1 MKANHIW
8 RMLAVLALAAVMAGS
23 PSGAPYDTTAAP
35 RLDIVLQD
43 DFEDGDYSTADGL
56 DGLSWTLVSGGA
68 SVDEV
73 DGSQQLGVARG
84 DSLIVTQQGIGLEA
98 YTLRLQARLTWSA
111 PGRVVVLYQDTDNY
125 YAVGIGGDSGI
136 YRVLNGVETELHDDP
151 QSLVRLEHGGA
162 VSDTFKVYVRRAGQA
177 VEIKVDRA
185 GDGVDYDIEVLDDNP
200 AAAAAFAATHIA
212 VQNAGGDPGTAWFY
226 VDDLAV
232 YDGLLED
239 PHTPVAYYVD
249 NGHPQASDGNPGT
262 ASLPWATIQHAADT
276 VLAGDTVLVASGTY
290 PERITFGNRTRG
302 APGQLITFIAA
313 PSRSVTMWG
322 FYTKYAHYL
331 RIEGFNITTDASLTG
346 WTEQNGVFIDS
357 DHVEIVDNYL
367 YDLHGAAISG
377 GSLGAYVA
385 GNRIYRSQMGITI
398 GGEGWLVE
406 NNEVERLYNY
416 GGGDSDYSRFFG
428 EDHVFRGNFFHGTDF
443 SEIGSAHV
451 DCFQTFD
458 NNGEYAYNILFD
470 GNVCYD
476 FHQGF
481 MGESAY
487 YGNTSDLTF
496 QNNIFAHGGAWG
508 LSVHQIRNVTVLH
521 NVFADIRYHGAGFRD
536 GATGV
541 VRDNI
546 FYNAGSNYWASDG
559 GTVEGSHNLLY
570 RSDGAI
576 DAADFPN
583 DLVNLDPL
591 MFDPENDDYHLQP
604 GSPAIDSGMNVGV
617 LHDLE
622 GTTRPRGSGFD
633 IGAYEFTP
641 ALELSAAP
649 ASQAVYLCW
658 DVNVTLPLTA
668 TWEIEYAGVPG
679 DQASPISGLAGEV
692 RAYTLTGLTN
702 YTPYTITLSAMLEAT
717 AYLTDTL
724 TVMPSDHRL
733 YLPEVVR

>member
-1 MKANHIW
+1 MNFV
-8 RMLAVLALAAVMAGS
+8 RLLAVLVLAAGMAGPAGS
-23 PSGAPYDTTAAP
+23 RFRTTGAAEVN
-35 RLDIVLQD
+35 RVFQD
-43 DFEDGDYSTADGL
+43 DFEDGNYTHVAGA
-56 DGLSWTLVSGGA
+56 DGLSWQLVSGGA
-68 SVDEV
+68 SVDQV
-73 DGSQQLGVARG
+73 DGSQQLGVERG
-84 DSLIVTQQGIGLEA
+84 DSLIVSSQDMGLEA
-98 YTLRLQARLTWSA
+98 YTLRFQARLTWSA
-111 PGRVVVLYQDTDNY
+111 PGRVVVLYQDVDNY

-136 YRVLNGVETELHDDP
+136 YRRLNGVEEQLHDDP
-151 QSLVRLEHGGA
+151 QSLVRLEHGSA
-162 VSDTFKVYVRRAGQA
+162 VSDTFKVYVRRAGQT

-185 GDGVDYDIEVLDDNP
+185 GDGVDYDIEVLDNNP
-200 AAAAAFAATHIA
+200 AAAAAFADTKIG
-212 VQNAGGDPGTAWFY
+212 VQNAGSDPGTAWFY
-226 VDDLAV
+226 VDNLAV

-239 PHTPVAYYVD
+239 PYDPQTYFVD
-249 NGHPQASDGNPGT
+249 NEHPLANDANPGT
-262 ASLPWATIQHAADT
+262 ASQPWATIQHAADT
-276 VLAGDTVLVASGTY
+276 VLAGDTVWVAPGVY
-290 PERITFGNRTRG
+290 NERITFGNRTRG
-302 APGQLITFIAA
+302 ALGQLITFKAM

-357 DHVEIVDNYL
+357 DYVEIVDNYL

-406 NNEVERLYNY
+406 NNEVERLFNY

-443 SEIGSAHV
+443 DEIGSAHV

-508 LSVHQIRNVTVLH
+508 LSVHQIRNVTVVH

-541 VRDNI
+541 VRNNI

-570 RSDGAI
+570 QTDGTVA
-576 DAADFPN
+576 AADFPA

-591 MFDPENDDYHLQP
+591 FFDPDIDDYHILP
-604 GSPAIDSGMNVGV
+604 GSPAIDNGMNVGV

-622 GTTRPRGSGFD
+622 DTSRPKGSGFD

-641 ALELSAAP
+641 ALVLSAAP
-649 ASQAVYLCW
+649 ADQALHLSW
-658 DVNVTLPLTA
+658 TVNVTLPLTT
-668 TWEIEYAGVPG
+668 TWQIVYQGPAG
-679 DQASPISGLAGEV
+679 DQPSPIGELAAET
-692 RAYTLTGLTN
+692 RAFALTGLTN